1 MAVTRLERKGKR
13 NKAIAN
19 NRIAHIKYLNWK
31 PEIKQ
36 VDVEAI
42 KAEFEANK
50 GKKAAA
56 STTESEA

>member
-13 NKAIAN
+13 NKAVAN
-19 NRIAHIKYLNWK
+19 NRIAYIKHLNWK

-50 GKKAAA
+50 GKKTA
-56 STTESEA
+56 SNTTENEA